1 MPVSIITLSLL
12 SVTPMEL
19 KMKKTLPILMALMLF
34 SGGVAAISSG
44 SSMQGD
50 CEKYDYE
57 TMRVARLYSGSSYD
71 GDSYP
76 LAASFKRKNG
86 EVTPM
91 IPVFRGDPSIEG
103 RNIFSMLLAAKTLNM
118 PVAISCH
125 RRMID
130 TISLIAE

>member
-1 MPVSIITLSLL
+1 
-12 SVTPMEL
+12 
-19 KMKKTLPILMALMLF
+19 MKKTLPVLMVLMLF
-34 SGGVAAISSG
+34 SGAAAAFSAG
-44 SSMQGD
+44 SSMSNS
-50 CEKYDYE
+50 CESYDYE
-57 TMRVARLYSGSSYD
+57 TMRVAKLYSGSSYD

-76 LAASFKRKNG
+76 LSASFKRKNG

-130 TISLIAE
+130 TVSLIDE